1 MTNNRTVLRGPV
13 SPCIAVS
20 AAFSLLLIA
29 PLSPAADWPQWC
41 GTSGKNMVSA
51 EKDLPDSFVPGEKNS
66 RMGKVDLAT
75 AKNVKWGRKLCDAIY
90 STPVIAGGR
99 VFVGGLR
106 GDSGVLLCLKEQ
118 TGEIL
123 WQWESPAKVL
133 PNRIDGWEIGIAI
146 YPRMLGVCSSPLVD
160 GERVYFVTHDF
171 KVLCLD
177 VAGNAGRRKAKTVWK
192 YDMWSRLGVFP
203 SDAANG
209 SPILDGDLLYVH
221 TSNGIDR
228 TGDPY
233 REKFRK
239 FPAPNCAQRHCPG
252 QELRTPGGDGRPADR
267 GPHVAWPVVFAV
279 AGGSQRSKVGVLRRR
294 RRPLLCLRGPAGSAA
309 PRGAKLLKLQVAW
322 SFDCNPAEY
331 KNFGGLDWITHY
343 ATGDKRRTNGKNT
356 KNDGSFVGMSEIVGT
371 PVFFK
376 NRVYVAIGR
385 DPEHGRGRG
394 ALQCIDAAQSGDIT
408 HTGKIWTYQGLDRTL
423 STVSIAG
430 GLLYVCDVAGHLHC
444 VDAESGEAL
453 GPRSR
458 RPALGF
464 HAGRR
469 RQGFH
474 AHRQRPGNLGGG
486 QAGASSWP
494 GQIRLAAL
502 FLACRGQRHVVRGDA
517 DRLDVGRGQAA
528 VAALARRS
536 P

>member
-20 AAFSLLLIA
+20 ATFSLLLIA

-51 EKDLPDSFVPGEKNS
+51 EEDLPDSFVPGEKNS
-66 RMGKVDLAT
+66 RMRKVDLAT

-123 WQWESPAKVL
+123 WQWEAPAKVL

-177 VAGNAGRRKAKTVWK
+177 VAGNAGRRTAKIVWK

-228 TGDPY
+228 MGDPY

-239 FPAPNCAQRHCPG
+239 FPAPNAPNVIVLDKNSGRLVATDDLPIAARMLHG
-252 QELRTPGGDGRPADR
+252 QWSSLSLGEVNGRKLVFFGGGDGRCYAFEVLQDP
-267 GPHVAWPVVFAV
+267 
-279 AGGSQRSKVGVLRRR
+279 LRRAARSCSSSKSPGPLTAIR
-294 RRPLLCLRGPAGSAA
+294 RSTRILAAWIGSRITRP
-309 PRGAKLLKLQVAW
+309 
-322 SFDCNPAEY
+322 
-331 KNFGGLDWITHY
+331 
-343 ATGDKRRTNGKNT
+343 AT
-356 KNDGSFVGMSEIVGT
+356 
-371 PVFFK
+371 
-376 NRVYVAIGR
+376 
-385 DPEHGRGRG
+385 
-394 ALQCIDAAQSGDIT
+394 
-408 HTGKIWTYQGLDRTL
+408 
-423 STVSIAG
+423 
-430 GLLYVCDVAGHLHC
+430 
-444 VDAESGEAL
+444 SGEPTA
-453 GPRSR
+453 RTR
-458 RPALGF
+458 RMTAC
-464 HAGRR
+464 
-469 RQGFH
+469 
-474 AHRQRPGNLGGG
+474 
-486 QAGASSWP
+486 SW
-494 GQIRLAAL
+494 A
-502 FLACRGQRHVVRGDA
+502 
-517 DRLDVGRGQAA
+517 
-528 VAALARRS
+528 
-536 P
+536 